1 MKSNKSLR
9 IYLHIPIPSPSKES
23 NKGLRIY
30 PRKHRSVKCGAW
42 PQVSPRT
49 LAPRSQFRA
58 GVSTTIETWWGGGE
72 LTDSSLLASFPLT
85 PLLLEYLDYIL
96 DLKRSSVPNVSLKAV
111 TPLKE
116 KRKKERRKRKRER
129 ERVGTGFFQRTRVP
143 PQRAGKPEQRSA
155 PAYLFAIYKENQLI
169 CCHCHRLRSLH
180 SRYLTPSRHWQ
191 VSQLWNLNNMPPLKM
206 KGSQPMGG
214 NQLRASGHE
223 EFLAKATGLHNQG
236 KCKQSFSANHT
247 PNTCVKEHAGRHR
260 TSKDISPEAR
270 RPWLLSTAL
279 VAPASPTGLQ
289 KIEKEE
295 GPSSGSG
302 QHSWLIPSISTLL
315 SPSAFI
321 AMQTQPYMQDSFSF
335 RLEDYRGHRMWCP
348 AIQMKTWHLTSASR
362 LSPSELSCFHRVN
375 GRMNGTKSRRL
386 RGSRYILEVLCK
398 FAKNQ
403 NVYYYY

>member
-1 MKSNKSLR
+1 MSVYALTQVICYISIHEVLEAKAVHILYPDINKKTGSCSFSQWRATKALGY
-9 IYLHIPIPSPSKES
+9 IYIFLFLLPVKRATKALGYIRGNTEV
-23 NKGLRIY
+23 L
-30 PRKHRSVKCGAW
+30 SV
-42 PQVSPRT
+42 VR
-49 LAPRSQFRA
+49 
-58 GVSTTIETWWGGGE
+58 
-72 LTDSSLLASFPLT
+72 
-85 PLLLEYLDYIL
+85 
-96 DLKRSSVPNVSLKAV
+96 DLKSHLEPWPPFAVSCRCLYYYRDVVGWRGAHRQLTSRFLPPHSFAPWISWLHSSPEKVFCPQCLPKGSD
-111 TPLKE
+111 TFERKE
-116 KRKKERRKRKRER
+116 KEREKKTQERER

-169 CCHCHRLRSLH
+169 CCHCHRLGSLH

-289 KIEKEE
+289 KIEKGE

-315 SPSAFI
+315 SLS
-321 AMQTQPYMQDSFSF
+321 
-335 RLEDYRGHRMWCP
+335 
-348 AIQMKTWHLTSASR
+348 LTCR
-362 LSPSELSCFHRVN
+362 THSPSGWRTTEVTGC
-375 GRMNGTKSRRL
+375 GAQ
-386 RGSRYILEVLCK
+386 GSRWKPGIWPQPVAYHL
-398 FAKNQ
+398 Q
-403 NVYYYY
+403 NSVVFIV